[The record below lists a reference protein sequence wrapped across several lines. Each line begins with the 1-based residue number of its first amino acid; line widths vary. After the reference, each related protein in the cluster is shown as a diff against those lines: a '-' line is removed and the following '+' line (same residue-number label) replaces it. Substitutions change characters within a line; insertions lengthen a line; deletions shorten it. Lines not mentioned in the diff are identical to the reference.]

1 MESKDDVVEVEPDV
15 NDASKTVSEV
25 DVPMS

>member
-1 MESKDDVVEVEPDV
+1 MESKDDVVEVELDV